1 MKQITPPPLPAEAV
15 AAVPVASESVQSVV
29 AESTVLER
37 CRELAAGLQLSEE
50 AIAGITAL
58 ADTLGITRI
67 DAASL
72 ATLAHAVSHDED
84 VSNAETQGY
93 LRGRNEKIE
102 ATQHFDTQPDEAP
115 RPAQFPTYNRRSI
128 WE

>member
-15 AAVPVASESVQSVV
+15 AAEPVEAVEPVV

>member
-15 AAVPVASESVQSVV
+15 AAVPAEAAEPVV

>member
-15 AAVPVASESVQSVV
+15 AAVPAEAAEPVV
-29 AESTVLER
+29 AECTVLER